1 MTWRIVVEVLFHEIV
16 KDMTMKH
23 DLLPPIGPLVG
34 GAGHIDGLGVPE
46 TISYTLINTAV
57 APCLRLI

>member
-1 MTWRIVVEVLFHEIV
+1 
-16 KDMTMKH
+16 MTMKH

-46 TISYTLINTAV
+46 TRSYTLINTAV
-57 APCLRLI
+57 APFLRLI